1 MSGLLWKY
9 EINTAISGYESYMS
23 HIITPHLSVNV
34 CNTHMKQMKNKCV
47 RDVLSSSSSSSS
59 PPPPSSSSSSSSSSF
74 FIIYIYSFF
83 ANIAWSHDSLLNGVL
98 AWWLLFDHFSVRK
111 APQSHPS
118 GPLRDCETVLKLME
132 SLTRRCHLRPQESIN
147 QQLQRQPVHQL
158 IHQRNMH
165 LQCICN
171 ASFRICRFTVGFT
184 RPRLSE
190 CPWANLRHRIPA
202 AEPPWSAMTFHWV
215 HDSYP
220 ILPLKQLQ
228 KDMQKPLAKHAI
240 TCNNYSQNI
249 WEWCK
254 GCFCKPSISC
264 DLCILPTE
272 TAQFCLFCLSRW
284 NVPTSDNLTT
294 WILNGQW
301 LIPHALGQSA
311 NPLALQ
317 FRWKTSKQSL
327 VNTCTY

>member
-9 EINTAISGYESYMS
+9 EIHTAISGYESYDY
-23 HIITPHLSVNV
+23 TAFV
-34 CNTHMKQMKNKCV
+34 CSTHMKQMKNKCV

-59 PPPPSSSSSSSSSSF
+59 LFS
-74 FIIYIYSFF
+74 IYIYIVFF
-83 ANIAWSHDSLLNGVL
+83 WQILPGPTTLCSTVFLRDGSYSTISPWERHL
-98 AWWLLFDHFSVRK
+98 K
-111 APQSHPS
+111 ATPVASS

-132 SLTRRCHLRPQESIN
+132 SLTRHHLRPQESIN
-147 QQLQRQPVHQL
+147 QQHPTATKTAGSQL
-158 IHQRNMH
+158 THQRNITNMH

-171 ASFRICRFTVGFT
+171 ASFRICRFTVSFT

-272 TAQFCLFCLSRW
+272 TAQFCLFCLPRW
-284 NVPTSDNLTT
+284 NVPTSDSLTT
-294 WILNGQW
+294 WTLNGQW

>member
-1 MSGLLWKY
+1 MSQ
-9 EINTAISGYESYMS
+9 
-23 HIITPHLSVNV
+23 IITPHLSVI
-34 CNTHMKQMKNKCV
+34 HMKNKCV
-47 RDVLSSSSSSSS
+47 RDVLSSSSSSLFS
-59 PPPPSSSSSSSSSSF
+59 
-74 FIIYIYSFF
+74 IYIYIVFF

-98 AWWLLFDHFSVRK
+98 AWRLLFDHFSMRK
-111 APQSHPS
+111 APQSHPNWAPVALCGTVRQFWNWWCHSQGDVTS
-118 GPLRDCETVLKLME
+118 GLR
-132 SLTRRCHLRPQESIN
+132 N
-147 QQLQRQPVHQL
+147 QPTATKTAGSQL
-158 IHQRNMH
+158 IHQRNTH

-202 AEPPWSAMTFHWV
+202 AEPPWSAMAFHWV

-228 KDMQKPLAKHAI
+228 KDMQKSLAKHAI

-272 TAQFCLFCLSRW
+272 TAQFCLFCLPRW